1 MSFQNYGIQQNTVK
15 KTDTSKQ
22 SHQKKANTT
31 ISKNI
36 FKESLVHL
44 DKQWDKWT
52 EEMNVLN
59 SDAET
64 LERMFNSYDKDSK
77 YLELRDIIIK
87 KIEYKKSLL
96 YELEKQVIQ
105 IKININN
112 SRSE

>member
-15 KTDTSKQ
+15 NTKPCQPPSKKQ
-22 SHQKKANTT
+22 NTA
-31 ISKNI
+31 ISKNV

-52 EEMNVLN
+52 TEMNVLK
-59 SDAET
+59 SDAQI
-64 LERMFNSYDKDSK
+64 LERMFNSYDKDPK
-77 YLELRDIIIK
+77 YLELRDSIIK

-96 YELEKQVIQ
+96 YELEKQVLQ
-105 IKININN
+105 IKMNINN

>member
-15 KTDTSKQ
+15 NNNTSNQPPTKKQ
-22 SHQKKANTT
+22 NTA
-31 ISKNI
+31 ISKNV

-52 EEMNVLN
+52 IEMNVLK
-59 SDAET
+59 SDAQI
-64 LERMFNSYDKDSK
+64 LERMFNSYDKDAK
-77 YLELRDIIIK
+77 YLELRDSIIK

-96 YELEKQVIQ
+96 YELEKQVLQ
-105 IKININN
+105 IKLNINN